1 MFGDCT
7 LNSESKSVSWKGLIV
22 LIVILVIVSIIAYV
36 LSSIEG
42 FLAGIIVIFIGFL
55 LSFFR
60 DDLRRLLGLTSK
72 EKELTPVVVEESD
85 TIEKLDKKITKER
98 QTIAKLISKYKAKP
112 EKQQKIA
119 LEIIEETTA
128 LIALIDQTKS
138 HAIRKKDSHLV
149 QHYEEMA
156 QEIQGIRERYST

>member
-1 MFGDCT
+1 MNT
-7 LNSESKSVSWKGLIV
+7 ESDNFSKKGIVGLI
-22 LIVILVIVSIIAYV
+22 IILVIVSIIAYV

-42 FLAGIIVIFIGFL
+42 FITGIVVIFIGFL

-60 DDLRRLLGLTSK
+60 DDLRRILGLTSK
-72 EKELTPVVVEESD
+72 EKEPTPIVVEESD
-85 TIEKLDKKITKER
+85 AVEKLDKKITKER
-98 QTIAKLISKYKAKP
+98 QTIAKLISKYKVKP

-119 LEIIEETTA
+119 LEIVEETTA
-128 LIALIDQTKS
+128 LIALLAQAKS